1 MNLKELRDSFPL
13 LEQEITYFDNAATTP
28 TCKACIDQ
36 TSTYYEKDCFNIHR
50 GGYKGSLRSES
61 KIDESRT
68 LVKNFIN
75 AESKKEIIFTSGA
88 TESLNLIT
96 TSLFSSMDFTE
107 NNIVTTELEH
117 HSNFIPWLMGKTEL
131 RVASCEKD
139 GSLKKE
145 KVLDLIDSNTVL
157 VAISACSNVTG
168 DYIDLKEIIEKAHFE
183 GAFVIV
189 DASQFIAHKKLDVQE
204 IDCDFAVFSAHKIYG
219 PTGVGVLYGKAE
231 IMDSLS
237 PPKFGG
243 DMVLNVARQEWLNL
257 PCKFEAGTLNL
268 AGIVG
273 MASAIKWLNLQG
285 LKTLEER
292 EKSLK
297 NYIFDRMSQVEGL
310 KMFSRRENSA
320 PIVSFSIEG
329 INSNDIAMFLATRNI
344 CVRSGKLCAQPLLK
358 RLNKEG
364 LVRVSLA
371 FFNTEEEIDFLIS
384 SLKQIKER
392 MSKWEL

>member
-28 TCKACIDQ
+28 TCKICIDQ
-36 TSTYYEKDCFNIHR
+36 ISAYYAKDCFNIHR
-50 GGYKGSLRSES
+50 GGYKGSLRSEGR
-61 KIDESRT
+61 IDESRNI
-68 LVKNFIN
+68 VKNFIN

-96 TSLFSSMDFTE
+96 TSLFSSMDFTG

-117 HSNFIPWLMGKTEL
+117 HSNFIPWLMRKTEL
-131 RVASCEKD
+131 RIASCEID
-139 GSLKKE
+139 GSLKIK
-145 KVLDLIDSNTVL
+145 KVLDLIDNNTVL

-168 DYIDLKEIIEKAHFE
+168 DYIDLKKIIEKAHFE
-183 GAFVIV
+183 GALVIL
-189 DASQFIAHKKLDVQE
+189 DASQYVAHKKLDVQE

-219 PTGVGVLYGKAE
+219 PTGVGILYGKAE
-231 IMDSLS
+231 IMDSLN

-243 DMVLNVARQEWLNL
+243 DMVLDVAKQEWLSL
-257 PCKFEAGTLNL
+257 PNKFEAGTLNL

-273 MASAIKWLNLQG
+273 MASAIKWLNSQG
-285 LKTLEER
+285 LNTLEKR
-292 EKSLK
+292 EKNLK
-297 NYIFDRMSQVEGL
+297 NYIFDRMNEIEGL

-329 INSNDIAMFLATRNI
+329 INSNDIAIFLATKDI

-371 FFNTEEEIDFLIS
+371 FFNTKDEIDFLIS
-384 SLKQIKER
+384 SLKQLKK
-392 MSKWEL
+392 MVNKWEH